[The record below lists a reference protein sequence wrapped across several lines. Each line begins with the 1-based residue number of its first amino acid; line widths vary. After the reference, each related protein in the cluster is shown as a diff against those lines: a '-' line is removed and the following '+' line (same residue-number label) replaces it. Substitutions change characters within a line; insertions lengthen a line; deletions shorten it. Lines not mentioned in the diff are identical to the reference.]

1 VRTPR
6 AKPRLL
12 PAALLAVAGVASAA
26 VAGQDFPS
34 QPVRIVVVYPPG
46 GGIDLVARHLAR
58 RLGEEWG
65 VPVVVENRP
74 GAGTTLGTR
83 AVARA
88 APDGYT
94 LLMTDVS
101 LAIAPSL
108 YRSLPYDTRRDLA
121 PVSLVNLVADVLVV
135 NPEVPATSVRELID
149 LARRQPRGLT
159 YASAGNG
166 TLNHLAPELLKS
178 MTGVDMVHVPYKGA
192 LAALNDVVAGRG
204 QVYIG
209 ALASAVP
216 QVKAGRLRAL
226 AVTGARR
233 SAVLPDLPT
242 MAEAGVPGYDV
253 NAWYGL
259 LAPGGTPAGV
269 VERIQRDVARIGR
282 EPAFERMLAVDGSE
296 PVLGTPAEFSAF
308 LDREIEKWRRAVLDA
323 GAVVD

>member
-1 VRTPR
+1 MIVRDST
-6 AKPRLL
+6 
-12 PAALLAVAGVASAA
+12 
-26 VAGQDFPS
+26 
-34 QPVRIVVVYPPG
+34 
-46 GGIDLVARHLAR
+46 
-58 RLGEEWG
+58 
-65 VPVVVENRP
+65 
-74 GAGTTLGTR
+74 
-83 AVARA
+83 
-88 APDGYT
+88 
-94 LLMTDVS
+94 
-101 LAIAPSL
+101 PSL
-108 YRSLPYDTRRDLA
+108 YRSLPYDTRRDLV
-121 PVSLVNLVADVLVV
+121 PVSLINLVADVLVV

-149 LARRQPRGLT
+149 LARRQPRGLI

-178 MTGVDMVHVPYKGA
+178 MAGVDMVHVPYKGA

-216 QVKAGRLRAL
+216 QVKAGKLRAL

-269 VERIQRDVARIGR
+269 VDRIQRDVARIGR
-282 EPAFERMLAVDGSE
+282 EPAFERMLAADGNE
-296 PVLGTPAEFSAF
+296 PVLGTPAEFATF
-308 LDREIEKWRRAVLDA
+308 LDREIGKWRRAVLDA